1 MAKDD
6 FFVIAYKFMAY
17 LYACMKAGE
26 EPQYEEISPERFC
39 ISEKYWYD
47 IITNLYNK
55 GYIDGVK
62 EIHTPWSKQI
72 IYRTVNPV
80 ITMDGIAFLEENSTM
95 AKAKDV
101 LKELK
106 AMVPMI

>member
-6 FFVIAYKFMAY
+6 FFVIAYKIMAY

-26 EPQYEEISPERFC
+26 EPQCDEISPERFN
-39 ISEKYWYD
+39 IPEKYWYD

-62 EIHTPWSKQI
+62 EVHAPWQKQT
-72 IYRTVNPV
+72 IYRTYNTV
-80 ITMDGIAFLEENSTM
+80 ITIEGIEYLENNSTM
-95 AKAKDV
+95 AKAKET
-101 LKELK
+101 LKDLK
-106 AMVPMI
+106 AMIPMI